1 LFLSHSKDPPLVR
14 VFVLLYNTFLT
25 QQREQKMTNYF
36 VYNTKTLHFVFIYR
50 QKAAAIKRVAKLNAE
65 RGASIYAY
73 ATKTDWENL
82 QTV

>member
-1 LFLSHSKDPPLVR
+1 MRYNKFLSSK
-14 VFVLLYNTFLT
+14 
-25 QQREQKMTNYF
+25 ECKMTNYF

-73 ATKTDWENL
+73 ATQADWEIL
-82 QTV
+82 LDPAHA